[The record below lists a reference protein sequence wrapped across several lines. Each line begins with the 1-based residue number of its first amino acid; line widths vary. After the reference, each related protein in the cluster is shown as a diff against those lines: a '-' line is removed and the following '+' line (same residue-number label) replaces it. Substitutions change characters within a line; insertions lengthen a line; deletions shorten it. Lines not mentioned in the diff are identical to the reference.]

1 MLNCQEVKKMDEE
14 HIKVLLIED
23 NPGDARFIKEMLAEA
38 RGVIFDLECTNRLS
52 PGLKRIG
59 TGGIDVIL
67 SDLSLPDSYGLDTF
81 ADLHAKAPSLPIVV
95 LSSLDDEELAVKAVQ
110 EGAQDYLVKG
120 HVDSNLLVRSIRYAL
135 ERKQAEEQ
143 LIHSEKLAGIGTLAS
158 GIAHEINNPL
168 SGIIGFAEIL
178 MNEKNPE
185 KTRKYAEIILKEAE
199 RTADIVRWLS
209 NYSRQA
215 KDNNVINVELS
226 QVIEEVLEALKHT
239 RKSFDIEIVKR
250 IQKTATIKGNRS
262 ELQQVFVNLMN
273 NAVDAMPNGGQ
284 LSLST
289 AMKDGFVEVK
299 VSDNGIGIPKEKI
312 SRIFDPF
319 FTTKEVGQGTGLGL
333 YVTSMIVKKHHGTIN
348 VDSEVRKGTTF
359 TLKFPTSE
367 GKI

>member
-1 MLNCQEVKKMDEE
+1 VNDK

-23 NPGDARFIKEMLAEA
+23 NSGDARLIKEMLAEA
-38 RGVIFDLECTNRLS
+38 RGVSFDLECTNRLS
-52 PGLKRIG
+52 PGLKRIA

-67 SDLSLPDSYGLDTF
+67 SDLSLPDSHGLDTF
-81 ADLHAKAPSLPIVV
+81 AEVHARAPSLPIVV

-120 HVDSNLLVRSIRYAL
+120 HVDSNLLVRSIRYAV

-143 LIHSEKLAGIGTLAS
+143 LIQSEKLAGIGTLAS

-168 SGIIGFAEIL
+168 SGIMGFAEIL
-178 MNEKNPE
+178 MNEKNIE
-185 KTRKYAEIILKEAE
+185 KTKKYAEIILKEAE

-209 NYSRQA
+209 SYSRQA
-215 KDNNVINVELS
+215 KDNNVTNVVLS

-239 RKSFDIEIVKR
+239 RKSFDIEIVKVF
-250 IQKTATIKGNRS
+250 QKTQTIKANRS

-273 NAVDAMPNGGQ
+273 NAVDAMPNGGR

-289 AMKDGFVEVK
+289 VMKDGFVEGK
-299 VSDNGIGIPKEKI
+299 VSDNGMGIPKEKI
-312 SRIFDPF
+312 TRIFDPF

-333 YVTSMIVKKHHGTIN
+333 YVTSMIVKKHHGTID
-348 VDSEVRKGTTF
+348 VVSEVGNGTTF
-359 TLKFPTSE
+359 TLKFPMSE